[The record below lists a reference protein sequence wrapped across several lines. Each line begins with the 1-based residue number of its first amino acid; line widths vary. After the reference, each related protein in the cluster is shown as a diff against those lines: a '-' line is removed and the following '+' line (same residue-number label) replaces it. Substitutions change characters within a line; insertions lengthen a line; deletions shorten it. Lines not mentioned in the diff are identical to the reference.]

1 MIGPFY
7 RAFEDRHRGS
17 RELITDRLRVY
28 LPFVLPLQGI
38 YSPCAALDLGCGR
51 GEWLELL
58 IQQGF
63 DAKGVDLD
71 AGMLEACAAL
81 KLPATQD
88 DALSALSKLADESVA
103 IVSGFHI
110 AEHIPFTELQS
121 LVANALRV
129 LKPGGLLILETPNA
143 ENIVV
148 GANNF
153 YLDPTHERPLPHL
166 LLSFLIEHSGFA
178 RQALLRLHEP
188 QNVENADSVSLM
200 EVLGSASPDYAIVAQ
215 KHAEQTHLNMFEG
228 AFNQHYGVALDHLAC
243 RYDEGIQRRLEQTA
257 MQGAVQV
264 TQLSQDVAA
273 QFLTLG
279 DKVQAVE
286 LSVDRKFQAVELSVE
301 HKFQTLELSVE
312 HKFQSLELNKASE
325 LNNTKQEMAE
335 LGHRVTA
342 KLHELRDQLHAVK
355 LKTVK
360 QDAEDIARELQHVQ
374 QQLMDSQANAHHWY
388 MGHEETRRRLEEM
401 QRSTSWRITA
411 PLRLTVRLLR
421 AGVRSPL
428 TIARRVNSAMRKPS
442 APLPRSS
449 TQAQLFVDISELMQR
464 DAKTGIQRVVRSIL
478 TELLNKP
485 PAGFDVRPVYGM
497 SDGLG
502 YQYVDVSQTAEGLA
516 FASKGNSPMQY
527 YAGDIFLGLDL
538 QHQVVISH
546 SHEYT
551 KMRSAG
557 VKIYF
562 VIYDLLP
569 IFMPNSFW
577 QGASHMHADW
587 LSVIAQNDGAICI
600 SKAVADEYY
609 QWLKDQRRLPRG
621 EFNIGWFHL
630 GADLSSSTPTS
641 GLPENAPAV
650 LKNLETRPTFLTVG
664 TVEPRKGHAQIL
676 ASFDLLWKQ
685 GVDVNLVL
693 VGKQGWNVEELADE
707 INNHAEFG
715 QRLIWAGSASD
726 EYLEEI
732 YKRSSCLVSASLGEG
747 FGLPLI
753 EAAQHGVPIIARDL
767 PVFQEVAG
775 DNALYFSG
783 NEASDLAG
791 TVKQWLDLY
800 EKNAVPRSTDMQWLT
815 WEQSAGQLKSTL
827 FNGQWYWKTSK
838 ATVSDSSSAN
848 TY

>member
-17 RELITDRLRVY
+17 RELITDRLKVY
-28 LPFVLPLQGI
+28 LPFVLPLKGI
-38 YSPCAALDLGCGR
+38 YSPCTALDLGCGR

-71 AGMLEACAAL
+71 AGMLEACATL
-81 KLPATQD
+81 QLPATHD
-88 DALSALSKLADESVA
+88 DAVSALSKLADESVA

-121 LVANALRV
+121 LVANAMRV

-178 RQALLRLHEP
+178 RHALLRLHEP
-188 QNVENADSVSLM
+188 HNFGNADNISLM

-215 KHAEQTHLNMFEG
+215 KHAEQAQFDMFEG
-228 AFNQHYGVALDHLAC
+228 AFNQHYGVALDHLASQ
-243 RYDEGIQRRLEQTA
+243 YDQGIQRRLEQTA
-257 MQGAVQV
+257 MQGAVQA

-273 QFLTLG
+273 QFLKLG

-286 LSVDRKFQAVELSVE
+286 LSVEQKFRN
-301 HKFQTLELSVE
+301 
-312 HKFQSLELNKASE
+312 LELNNASE
-325 LNNTKQEMAE
+325 LTSTKQEMAE
-335 LGHRVTA
+335 LGHRFTA
-342 KLHELRDQLHAVK
+342 KFHELRDQLHAVE
-355 LKTVK
+355 LKTGK

-388 MGHEETRRRLEEM
+388 LSHEDARRRLEEM
-401 QRSTSWRITA
+401 QRSTFWRVTA

-428 TIARRVNSAMRKPS
+428 TIARRVNFAMRKPS
-442 APLPRSS
+442 AHPPRSS
-449 TQAQLFVDISELMQR
+449 TQAQFFVDISELMQR

-478 TELLNKP
+478 TELLNNP

-502 YQYVDVSQTAEGLA
+502 YQYVDVTQTADCLA

-527 YAGDIFLGLDL
+527 YSGDFFLGLDL

-551 KMRSAG
+551 KMRNAG

-577 QGASHMHADW
+577 QGASHMHAEW

-630 GADLSSSTPTS
+630 GADLSSSTPTH

-676 ASFDLLWKQ
+676 ASFDLLWNE

-693 VGKQGWNVEELADE
+693 VGKQGWNVEGLADE

-715 QRLIWAGSASD
+715 QRLIWASSASD

-783 NEASDLAG
+783 YEDGDLAN
-791 TVKQWLDLY
+791 TINQWLELY
-800 EKNAVPRSTDMQWLT
+800 EKKAVPRSTDIQWLT

-838 ATVSDSSSAN
+838 ATLSDSSSAN
-848 TY
+848 NQ

>member
-1 MIGPFY
+1 MPTARRI
-7 RAFEDRHRGS
+7 AF
-17 RELITDRLRVY
+17 
-28 LPFVLPLQGI
+28 
-38 YSPCAALDLGCGR
+38 DLA
-51 GEWLELL
+51 GE
-58 IQQGF
+58 
-63 DAKGVDLD
+63 
-71 AGMLEACAAL
+71 
-81 KLPATQD
+81 
-88 DALSALSKLADESVA
+88 
-103 IVSGFHI
+103 
-110 AEHIPFTELQS
+110 
-121 LVANALRV
+121 
-129 LKPGGLLILETPNA
+129 
-143 ENIVV
+143 
-148 GANNF
+148 
-153 YLDPTHERPLPHL
+153 
-166 LLSFLIEHSGFA
+166 
-178 RQALLRLHEP
+178 
-188 QNVENADSVSLM
+188 
-200 EVLGSASPDYAIVAQ
+200 
-215 KHAEQTHLNMFEG
+215 
-228 AFNQHYGVALDHLAC
+228 
-243 RYDEGIQRRLEQTA
+243 
-257 MQGAVQV
+257 GAVQV

-273 QFLTLG
+273 QFLKLA

-286 LSVDRKFQAVELSVE
+286 MGVEQKFQA
-301 HKFQTLELSVE
+301 
-312 HKFQSLELNKASE
+312 LELNNASE

-335 LGHRVTA
+335 LGHRFTA
-342 KLHELRDQLHAVK
+342 KFHELRDQLHAVE
-355 LKTVK
+355 LNTVK
-360 QDAEDIARELQHVQ
+360 QDAEDIARELQHAQ

-388 MGHEETRRRLEEM
+388 LSHEDARRRLEEM
-401 QRSTSWRITA
+401 QRSTSWRVTA

-428 TIARRVNSAMRKPS
+428 TIARRVNSAMRKPA

-449 TQAQLFVDISELMQR
+449 TQAQLFIDISELMQR

-478 TELLNKP
+478 TELLNNP

-516 FASKGNSPMQY
+516 FASKGNAPMQY
-527 YAGDIFLGLDL
+527 YSGDIFLGLDL

-676 ASFDLLWKQ
+676 AGFDLLWKE

-693 VGKQGWNVEELADE
+693 VGKQGWNVEELAED

-753 EAAQHGVPIIARDL
+753 EAAQHSVPIIARDL

-775 DNALYFSG
+775 DNALYFAG
-783 NEASDLAG
+783 HEASDLAG

-838 ATVSDSSSAN
+838 ATVSDSLSAN
-848 TY
+848 T

>member
-71 AGMLEACAAL
+71 AGMLEACATL

-88 DALSALSKLADESVA
+88 DAVSALSKLADESVA

-121 LVANALRV
+121 LVANAMRV

-178 RQALLRLHEP
+178 RHALLRLHEP
-188 QNVENADSVSLM
+188 QNVENADNVSLM

-215 KHAEQTHLNMFEG
+215 KHAEQAHLDMFEG
-228 AFNQHYGVALDHLAC
+228 AFNQHYGVALDHLAS
-243 RYDEGIQRRLEQTA
+243 RYDQGIQRRLEQTA

-273 QFLTLG
+273 QFLKLG
-279 DKVQAVE
+279 DKVQ
-286 LSVDRKFQAVELSVE
+286 
-301 HKFQTLELSVE
+301 TLEL
-312 HKFQSLELNKASE
+312 NNASE

-335 LGHRVTA
+335 LGHRFTA
-342 KLHELRDQLHAVK
+342 KFHELRDQLHAVE
-355 LKTVK
+355 LNTVK

-388 MGHEETRRRLEEM
+388 LGHEEARRRLEEI

-428 TIARRVNSAMRKPS
+428 TIARRVNSAMRKPA

-449 TQAQLFVDISELMQR
+449 MQAQLFIDISELMQR

-478 TELLNKP
+478 TELLNNP
-485 PAGFDVRPVYGM
+485 PAGFDVRPV
-497 SDGLG
+497 
-502 YQYVDVSQTAEGLA
+502 
-516 FASKGNSPMQY
+516 FASKGDSPMQY
-527 YAGDIFLGLDL
+527 YSGDIFLGLDL

-551 KMRSAG
+551 KMRNAG

-650 LKNLETRPTFLTVG
+650 LKNLETRPTFVTVG

-676 ASFDLLWKQ
+676 ASFDLLWKE

-783 NEASDLAG
+783 HEAGDLAG
-791 TVKQWLDLY
+791 TVKQWLDLH
-800 EKNAVPRSTDMQWLT
+800 EKNAVPLSTNMQWLT
-815 WEQSAGQLKSTL
+815 WEQSAGQLKGTL

-838 ATVSDSSSAN
+838 AALSDSSSAN
-848 TY
+848 NQ